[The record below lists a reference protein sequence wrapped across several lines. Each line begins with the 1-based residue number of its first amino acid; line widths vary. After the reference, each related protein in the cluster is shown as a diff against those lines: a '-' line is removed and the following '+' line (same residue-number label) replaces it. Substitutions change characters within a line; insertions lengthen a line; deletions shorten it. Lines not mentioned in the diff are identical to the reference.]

1 MMPSHVWGRMEAGNG
16 EANGGLKRSIGLFG
30 AVAYG
35 VGTIIGAGV
44 YALMGP
50 GVANASNAVWLAF
63 LLAAIIASFTGLC
76 YAKLSSVYPTAGAE
90 YDYVGEATGS
100 KFLAFVVGWLVI
112 LSSII
117 SMAAVALGFGG
128 YLQAI
133 TGTPAVL
140 FAATLIVI
148 MSAINF
154 MGIKESIIANIVLT
168 TIEVAGVAIIIFLG
182 AGSLGTVDYF
192 EAPRGMD
199 GIVAAVGVIFFAF
212 IGFEGLVKIGE
223 EVKDPARTIP
233 RALIL
238 SLIISTALYVAA
250 ALSVVSVVPYQELA
264 GSTSALAD
272 VAEAAAGPEA
282 GLAMS
287 LIALISTANT
297 VLILSIATSRIAYG
311 MSKRSAL
318 PEFLSRVHPREKTPH
333 FAILTSSVLA
343 LLFCIAGDIEFV
355 ANMAN
360 YTMFIVFLAV
370 DASLL
375 MLWRRDI
382 VKGAWFALAAVLGVA
397 ASLAMLT
404 QFDLGVTLLSLGMT
418 LLGMLAYKLISPHLR
433 SEPIRP

>member
-1 MMPSHVWGRMEAGNG
+1 METGSG
-16 EANGGLKRSIGLFG
+16 KANDGLERSIGLFG

-35 VGTIIGAGV
+35 VGTIVGAGV

-50 GVANASNAVWLAF
+50 GVANAGNAVWLAF
-63 LLAAIIASFTGLC
+63 VLAAIIASFTGLC

-90 YDYVGEATGS
+90 YDYVGEATEN

-112 LSSII
+112 LSAII
-117 SMAAVALGFGG
+117 SVAAVALGFGG

-133 TGTPAVL
+133 TGMPAAL
-140 FAATLIVI
+140 FAAILIVV
-148 MSAINF
+148 MSVINF

-168 TIEVAGVAIIIFLG
+168 VIEVTGVAIIIVLG
-182 AGSLGTVDYF
+182 AGFLGSVNYL

-223 EVKDPARTIP
+223 ETKDPTKTIP

-238 SLIISTALYVAA
+238 SLIISTVLYVAA
-250 ALSVVSVVPYQELA
+250 ALSVVSILPYQELA

-333 FAILTSSVLA
+333 FAILASSMLA
-343 LLFCIAGDIEFV
+343 LLFCFIGDIEFV

-360 YTMFIVFLAV
+360 YTIFIVFLAV
-370 DASLL
+370 DAALL
-375 MLWRRDI
+375 ILWRKSI
-382 VKGAWFALAAVLGVA
+382 VKGSWFALAAILGVLT
-397 ASLAMLT
+397 SLIMLT
-404 QFDLGVTLLSLGMT
+404 QFDLEVTLLSLAVT
-418 LLGMLAYKLISPHLR
+418 FLGMLAYKFISPHLR
-433 SEPIRP
+433 SEPIP